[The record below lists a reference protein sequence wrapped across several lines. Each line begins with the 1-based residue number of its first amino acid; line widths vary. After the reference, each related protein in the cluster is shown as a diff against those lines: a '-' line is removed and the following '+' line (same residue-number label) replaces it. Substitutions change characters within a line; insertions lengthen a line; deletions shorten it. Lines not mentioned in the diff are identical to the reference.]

1 MEPLIS
7 GLLAIPGLK
16 LYGISHPTRFDQRT
30 PTVAVRIAGHTPIQL
45 ARKLGERGI
54 FTWDGH
60 YFALDLARRLDVEA
74 SGGWLRIGLVHY
86 NTAEE
91 VERVVRELKQ
101 IAASVEA

>member
-1 MEPLIS
+1 MGPLIS

-16 LYGISHPTRFDQRT
+16 LYGITDAARFGERT
-30 PTVAVRIAGHTPIQL
+30 PTVAVRIAGRTPIEL
-45 ARKLGERGI
+45 ARELGEHGI

-86 NTAEE
+86 NTLDE
-91 VERVVRELKQ
+91 VERVLAELKR
-101 IAASVEA
+101 IAE